1 LEIGSVTAGPP
12 NSIRPGDKPTG
23 LARLFKAFGNTGKGL
38 AGCWREEAAFRQE
51 CVLSAIVIP
60 AGIWLGRTGVERV
73 LLIAPMLLV
82 LVVELLNS
90 GIEAAI
96 DRIGPERHALSGL
109 AKDVGSAAVFIA
121 FLILALSWMLILIG
135 H

>member
-1 LEIGSVTAGPP
+1 VSHLQGT
-12 NSIRPGDKPTG
+12 SIRPGVKPTG
-23 LARLFKAFGNTGKGL
+23 LNRLLKAFRNTGKGL

-51 CVLSAIVIP
+51 CLMALLVLPLGV
-60 AGIWLGRTGVERV
+60 WLGHNGVERV

-90 GIEAAI
+90 AIEAAI
-96 DRIGPERHALSGL
+96 DRIGPERHELSGL
-109 AKDVGSAAVFIA
+109 AKDLGSAAVFIA
-121 FLILALSWMLILIG
+121 FLILGLAWVLILTG